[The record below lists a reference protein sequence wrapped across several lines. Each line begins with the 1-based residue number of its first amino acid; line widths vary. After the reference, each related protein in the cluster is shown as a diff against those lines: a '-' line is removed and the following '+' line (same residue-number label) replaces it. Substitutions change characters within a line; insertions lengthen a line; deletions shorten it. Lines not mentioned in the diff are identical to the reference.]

1 MPAEEHARAQV
12 RNMAPRKE
20 SVGGESPMNALTTQ
34 ETGRRLVSAHIALH
48 EIVARNRAVRLSQ
61 ELQARNQSRC
71 ATAPTNACATQPS
84 VATIAAQ
91 STSKKKMAPPKPVP
105 AQSALK
111 KLRKARKNCR
121 ALNGV
126 VDVWDSVHS
135 NKGHIHIFLSTGP
148 PANRVTVKVQ
158 ATFVAFSTTTNLAV
172 AVYHLHGADGAIVL
186 PIGLLSDPW
195 KAALRKM
202 DIQIKLAG
210 RMHGR
215 SVSKVCQTATA
226 TDFEHGVDDVA
237 TITSGPLANVSGR
250 NSGHKDQTVYK
261 CDMVS

>member
-1 MPAEEHARAQV
+1 MGNKR
-12 RNMAPRKE
+12 
-20 SVGGESPMNALTTQ
+20 
-34 ETGRRLVSAHIALH
+34 
-48 EIVARNRAVRLSQ
+48 IV
-61 ELQARNQSRC
+61 
-71 ATAPTNACATQPS
+71 ATAPIEKEDGAPEASPS
-84 VATIAAQ
+84 AVGPEEA
-91 STSKKKMAPPKPVP
+91 SKGSKKMSCAERGSRCVGQRPQQQRP
-105 AQSALK
+105 
-111 KLRKARKNCR
+111 
-121 ALNGV
+121 
-126 VDVWDSVHS
+126 H
-135 NKGHIHIFLSTGP
+135 HIFLPTGP

-215 SVSKVCQTATA
+215 SLSKVCQTATA

-261 CDMVS
+261 CDMVSYLLTAYVHLCSYRLTLTIACLSRICRTPYASAPHS